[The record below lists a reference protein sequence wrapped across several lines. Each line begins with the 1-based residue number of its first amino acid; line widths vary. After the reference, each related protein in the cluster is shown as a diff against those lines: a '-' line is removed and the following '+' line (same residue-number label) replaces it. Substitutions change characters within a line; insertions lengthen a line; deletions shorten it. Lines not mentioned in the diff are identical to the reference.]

1 MIDLQNK
8 KLLEIQEIQ
17 TDYLEDLMKE
27 IKKKWNPEIAES
39 KWLPLNNSFNW
50 CLEMYFPQNLHTL
63 ISIIKPW
70 IIMKEFE
77 QIYDELRSLI
87 GTSTNQY

>member
-27 IKKKWNPEIAES
+27 IKKK
-39 KWLPLNNSFNW
+39 
-50 CLEMYFPQNLHTL
+50 
-63 ISIIKPW
+63 
-70 IIMKEFE
+70 
-77 QIYDELRSLI
+77 
-87 GTSTNQY
+87 